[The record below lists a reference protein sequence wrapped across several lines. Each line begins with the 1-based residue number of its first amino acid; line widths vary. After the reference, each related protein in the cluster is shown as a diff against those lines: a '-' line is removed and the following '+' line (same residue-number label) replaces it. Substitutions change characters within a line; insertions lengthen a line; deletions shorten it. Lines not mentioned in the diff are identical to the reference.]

1 MDELDEN
8 VLTEEFDNNTVIM
21 QEDGSGIVQALQG
34 QAEQVRKNILVLNAV
49 LEAIDIL
56 DSKGGLV
63 AMVPSAISTK
73 FNKVFK

>member
-1 MDELDEN
+1 MDELEVG
-8 VLTEEFDNNTVIM
+8 VLTEDFDNNTVIM

-34 QAEQVRKNILVLNAV
+34 QAEQVRKNMIVLNAV

-63 AMVPSAISTK
+63 AMVPSAISKK